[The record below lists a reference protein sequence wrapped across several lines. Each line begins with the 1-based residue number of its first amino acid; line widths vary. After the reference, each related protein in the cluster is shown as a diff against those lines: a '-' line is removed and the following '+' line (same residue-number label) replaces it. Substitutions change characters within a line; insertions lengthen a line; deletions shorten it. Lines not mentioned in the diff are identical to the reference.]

1 MRPWSRHEGFALFER
16 ELAIGLLGVN
26 VPPLSLPDPDLV
38 SPWRMLVRH
47 LRQPA
52 TWRSFAYVLLKL
64 PFGIF
69 ASLLSGVLLGLS
81 LIGIIFPIARIN
93 IDGPNPQAIGNLI
106 FPGLFAFA
114 GLALSLHVLNAV
126 GRAWGRFAT
135 DMLGVGEEQRQ
146 VWEARRKAEVA
157 DRSRR
162 ELIMNVSHELRTP
175 IASIQAHIDSLLLPE
190 ADRPDAQE
198 SERRLKVTAAET
210 RRLADLIEDLLMLA
224 RADSHELKIS
234 NRAIRLAPIVEQ
246 VVMALAPLAR
256 VERQVTV
263 SYEDMP
269 TDLWAAGDA
278 DRLAQVLTN
287 LVRNAINYTPEGG
300 VVSVRLSGGGADR
313 VQIAVSDTGHGIS
326 AEDLEHIFERF
337 YRADDFPH
345 PQHRWVRSRPV
356 DCPGAARSY
365 GRQPVRHI
373 ATRARQHVL
382 DQPPA
387 RRTLMARILMVE
399 DEVALSDLVRSHL
412 EQAGHAVDQAFD
424 GNQALGSADLTRPDL
439 VILDWML
446 PGQDGLTVCREL
458 RRTHLMPI
466 LMLTARGDVADRV
479 TGLQVGADDYLG
491 KPFSIV
497 ELAARVASLLRRVAL
512 DSAAA
517 TTDTSSRSPSTRWSS
532 TVPAIAPR

>member
-1 MRPWSRHEGFALFER
+1 METTAHDTPVPTTVLSDRIGRFLHVLVEPRSYLNALYLLTAFPLGLTYFLVLMAGMISGAFLSIVVVGLLILLATLVAAWGFALFER

-93 IDGPNPQAIGNLI
+93 IDGPSSQAIGNLI

-146 VWEARRKAEVA
+146 VWEARGKAEVA

-224 RADSHELKIS
+224 RADSQELKVS

-337 YRADDFPH
+337 YRADD
-345 PQHRWVRSRPV
+345 SRTRNTGGFGLGLSIARELLEAMGGSLSATSQ
-356 DCPGAARSY
+356 PG
-365 GRQPVRHI
+365 
-373 ATRARQHVL
+373 
-382 DQPPA
+382 
-387 RRTLMARILMVE
+387 
-399 DEVALSDLVRSHL
+399 
-412 EQAGHAVDQAFD
+412 
-424 GNQALGSADLTRPDL
+424 LGSTFW
-439 VILDWML
+439 IS
-446 PGQDGLTVCREL
+446 L
-458 RRTHLMPI
+458 RRAEP
-466 LMLTARGDVADRV
+466 
-479 TGLQVGADDYLG
+479 
-491 KPFSIV
+491 
-497 ELAARVASLLRRVAL
+497 
-512 DSAAA
+512 
-517 TTDTSSRSPSTRWSS
+517 
-532 TVPAIAPR
+532 